1 MCRPAALCEL
11 VEHVDGDPAD
21 RPVVLSVQQDGPVVI
36 LIVGL
41 VAQDE
46 LVAGPKPHDEPV
58 GGVVVAHP

>member
-1 MCRPAALCEL
+1 
-11 VEHVDGDPAD
+11 
-21 RPVVLSVQQDGPVVI
+21 VLSVQQDGPVVI

-41 VAQDE
+41 VTQDE